1 MDEVKEKEQAIYKIE
16 KVKLKSDQLT
26 VDYTESYPE
35 ANYHN
40 NVTKA
45 SQQFVHADLKYAFN
59 LLKAH
64 VAAICEM
71 PEAKNVNISEPS
83 DDDLNEKLK
92 SYIVTG
98 YSKGGS
104 DESAG
109 VSISAQKLL
118 KSGQVLNLSVPFTKY
133 EDESGEGYPYGHDLL
148 ELITRCD
155 YEVDAYLFEDK
166 WGVKQESF
174 DFDAPEESDI
184 TGGDAITEKKKGRG
198 GRKKKAELEAAAE
211 EAKVFDEFA

>member
-1 MDEVKEKEQAIYKIE
+1 MDEVKEKEQPIYKIE

-26 VDYTESYPE
+26 VDYTETYPE

-45 SQQFVHADLKYAFN
+45 SQQFVHIDLKYAFS

-71 PEAKNVNISEPS
+71 PEAQKVNVSEPS
-83 DDDLNEKLK
+83 ENDLDETLK
-92 SYIVTG
+92 GYIVTG

-133 EDESGEGYPYGHDLL
+133 EDESGEGYPYGQELL

-155 YEVDAYLFEDK
+155 YEVDAYLFDDK

-184 TGGDAITEKKKGRG
+184 TGGEGITEQPKKRK
-198 GRKKKAELEAAAE
+198 RKKKADMEAVAE
-211 EAKVFDEFA
+211 EAKDFDELA

>member
-16 KVKLKSDQLT
+16 KVRLKSDQLT
-26 VDYTESYPE
+26 VEYTESYPE

-40 NVTKA
+40 DVTKA
-45 SQQFVHADLKYAFN
+45 SQQFVHIDLKYALSLF
-59 LLKAH
+59 KAH

-71 PEAKNVNISEPS
+71 PEAKKVNVSEPS
-83 DDDLNEKLK
+83 ENDLEETLK
-92 SYIVTG
+92 SYIITG
-98 YSKGGS
+98 YSKGGT

-118 KSGQVLNLSVPFTKY
+118 KSGQALNLSVPFTKF
-133 EDESGEGYPYGHDLL
+133 EDESGEGYPYGV
-148 ELITRCD
+148 ELAEVVSRCD
-155 YEVDAYLFEDK
+155 YEVDAYLFDDK

-184 TGGDAITEKKKGRG
+184 TGGEPIEKPKKR
-198 GRKKKAELEAAAE
+198 GRKKKADLEAIAE
-211 EAKVFDEFA
+211 DVTVFDNLA